1 MNALKNRWKV
11 IKSKKL
17 WKVTAAGLINFLS
30 SSGQLKSV
38 KKGKPVA
45 YAFSGIT
52 SKKSTRYDCRGKKC
66 NRGPAKSYANNKK
79 QSIRSS
85 RVQKNGNKKLKSSWN
100 EKGTERVP
108 RSNNITKKKYATL

>member
-1 MNALKNRWKV
+1 MNTLKNRWKV

-30 SSGQLKSV
+30 YSGQLKSV

-85 RVQKNGNKKLKSSWN
+85 RVQKKEIRSWN
-100 EKGTERVP
+100 HHGMKKELKGFQGQ
-108 RSNNITKKKYATL
+108 IT

>member
-1 MNALKNRWKV
+1 MFALRRHKIEFQGRQLRIFPSTENPH
-11 IKSKKL
+11 L
-17 WKVTAAGLINFLS
+17 
-30 SSGQLKSV
+30 GQLKSV

-108 RSNNITKKKYATL
+108 RSNNIRKKKYATL